1 MNNRYVNLIL
11 IGMIMFMLSPVAWS
25 EQVFQQT
32 MTVDNVNELTSLR
45 TVYKDV
51 ESREKVCY
59 KRNSKGVLEQ
69 ITERGF
75 GSTSGLVGAGV
86 GVAIADELGAS
97 DAGKIVAGLL
107 GNRIGNNMDHKNQK
121 GTECRIETVI
131 NTVPYNAPVV
141 IGFGITGTLSDGTRA
156 NVTRDFRPEI
166 GELIT
171 VNTRVW

>member
-11 IGMIMFMLSPVAWS
+11 IGMLMFILSPVAWS

-32 MTVDNVNELTSLR
+32 MQVDHVSELTSLR

-51 ESREKVCY
+51 ENRKEVCY

-75 GSTSGLVGAGV
+75 GSTSGLIGASV
-86 GVAIADELGAS
+86 GVAIADELGSS

-121 GTECRIETVI
+121 GAECRIETVI

-141 IGFGITGTLSDGTRA
+141 IGFAITGTLSDGTRA
-156 NVTRDFRPEI
+156 NVTRDFQPEI
-166 GELIT
+166 GQLIT